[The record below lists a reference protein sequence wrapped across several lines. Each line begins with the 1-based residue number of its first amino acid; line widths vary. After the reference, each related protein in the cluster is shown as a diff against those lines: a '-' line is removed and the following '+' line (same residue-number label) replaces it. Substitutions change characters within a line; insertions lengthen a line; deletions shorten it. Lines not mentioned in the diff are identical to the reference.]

1 MVNIFLFLIA
11 IVNAV
16 GLNPRYNALKTVEG
30 DGPGKLVFPVWDENF
45 ILNTF
50 TKTAVFITFKVVLKA
65 RHLDSK
71 TELLKTDWPLE
82 GESLQNTRFYCEQVK
97 TNTV

>member
-1 MVNIFLFLIA
+1 MVHIFLFLIA
-11 IVNAV
+11 IVKAV
-16 GLNPRYNALKTVEG
+16 GLNPRYNARKTVEG

-45 ILNTF
+45 IFNMF
-50 TKTAVFITFKVVLKA
+50 TKTAVFITFQVVLI
-65 RHLDSK
+65 SK